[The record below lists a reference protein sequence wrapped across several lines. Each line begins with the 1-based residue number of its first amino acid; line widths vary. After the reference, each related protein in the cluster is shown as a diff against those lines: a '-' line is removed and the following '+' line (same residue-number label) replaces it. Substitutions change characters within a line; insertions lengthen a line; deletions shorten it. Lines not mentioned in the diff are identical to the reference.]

1 MRVSPA
7 RRRRWNNIL
16 ILGVIA
22 FIVILNAPMW
32 IKTYLLS
39 EEVDPYPNLL
49 RSDHYVSAIYYSGWE
64 LELKNGE
71 WQANI
76 KVSIPSEELV
86 ARWQSLEGTELTEQQ
101 YETLKHQ
108 LKAPESIEVWYQDLD
123 EPQRITFYRLSDFW
137 LFKNWQ
143 DKWIAISVDDDY
155 LFTK

>member
-49 RSDHYVSAIYYSGWE
+49 RSDHYVRAIYYSGWE

-143 DKWIAISVDDDY
+143 DKWIAISVDDGY
-155 LFTK
+155 LLPK

>member
-1 MRVSPA
+1 MRISPA

-49 RSDHYVSAIYYSGWE
+49 RSDHQVSAIYYSGWE

-86 ARWQSLEGTELTEQQ
+86 ARWQSLDGTELTEQQ

-143 DKWIAISVDDDY
+143 DKWIAISVDDGY
-155 LFTK
+155 LLPK

>member
-1 MRVSPA
+1 MRISPA

-49 RSDHYVSAIYYSGWE
+49 RSDHQVSAIYYSGWE
-64 LELKNGE
+64 IELKNGE

-143 DKWIAISVDDDY
+143 DKWIAISVDDGY
-155 LFTK
+155 LLPK

>member
-1 MRVSPA
+1 MRISPA
-7 RRRRWNNIL
+7 RRRQWNNIL

-49 RSDHYVSAIYYSGWE
+49 RSGHQVSAIYYSGWE

-101 YETLKHQ
+101 YEALKHQ

-143 DKWIAISVDDDY
+143 DKWIAISVDDGY
-155 LFTK
+155 LLPN

>member
-1 MRVSPA
+1 MRISPA
-7 RRRRWNNIL
+7 SRRRWNNIL

-49 RSDHYVSAIYYSGWE
+49 RSDHQVSAIYYSGWE

-71 WQANI
+71 WQTNI
-76 KVSIPSEELV
+76 NLSIPAKELV
-86 ARWQSLEGTELTEQQ
+86 ARWQSLEGTELSEQQ
-101 YETLKHQ
+101 FEALKPQ
-108 LKAPESIEVWYQDLD
+108 FQVPESIEVWYQGLD
-123 EPQRITFYRLSDFW
+123 EPQRVTFYRLADFW

-143 DKWIAISVDDDY
+143 DKWIAISVGDGY
-155 LFTK
+155 LFPK

>member
-16 ILGVIA
+16 ILGIIA

-49 RSDHYVSAIYYSGWE
+49 RSDHQVSAIYYSGWE

-143 DKWIAISVDDDY
+143 DKWIAISVDDGY
-155 LFTK
+155 LLPK

>member
-16 ILGVIA
+16 ILGIIA

-49 RSDHYVSAIYYSGWE
+49 RSDHQVSAIYYSGWE

-76 KVSIPSEELV
+76 KLSIPSEELV
-86 ARWQSLEGTELTEQQ
+86 ARWQSLSGTELTEQQ
-101 YETLKHQ
+101 FETLKRQ

-143 DKWIAISVDDDY
+143 DKWIAISVDDSY
-155 LFTK
+155 LLPE

>member
-1 MRVSPA
+1 
-7 RRRRWNNIL
+7 
-16 ILGVIA
+16 
-22 FIVILNAPMW
+22 MW

-49 RSDHYVSAIYYSGWE
+49 RSDHQVSAIYYSGWE

-101 YETLKHQ
+101 FETLKRQ
-108 LKAPESIEVWYQDLD
+108 PTAPESIEVWYQDLD

-143 DKWIAISVDDDY
+143 DKWIAISVDDGY
-155 LFTK
+155 LLPK

>member
-1 MRVSPA
+1 MRISPA

-49 RSDHYVSAIYYSGWE
+49 RSDHQVSAIYYSGWE

-123 EPQRITFYRLSDFW
+123 EPQRIIFYRLSDFW

-143 DKWIAISVDDDY
+143 DKWIAISVDDGY
-155 LFTK
+155 LLPK

>member
-1 MRVSPA
+1 MRISPA

-49 RSDHYVSAIYYSGWE
+49 RSDHQVSAIYYSGWE

-86 ARWQSLEGTELTEQQ
+86 ARWQSLEGTELTGQQ

-143 DKWIAISVDDDY
+143 DKWIAISVDDGY
-155 LFTK
+155 LLPK

>member
-1 MRVSPA
+1 MRISPA

-49 RSDHYVSAIYYSGWE
+49 RSDHQVSAIYYSGWE

-143 DKWIAISVDDDY
+143 DKWIAISVDDGY
-155 LFTK
+155 LLPK

>member
-1 MRVSPA
+1 MRISPA

-49 RSDHYVSAIYYSGWE
+49 RSDHQVSAIYYSGWE

-108 LKAPESIEVWYQDLD
+108 LKAPESIEVWYQGLD

-143 DKWIAISVDDDY
+143 DKWIAISVDDGY
-155 LFTK
+155 LLPK